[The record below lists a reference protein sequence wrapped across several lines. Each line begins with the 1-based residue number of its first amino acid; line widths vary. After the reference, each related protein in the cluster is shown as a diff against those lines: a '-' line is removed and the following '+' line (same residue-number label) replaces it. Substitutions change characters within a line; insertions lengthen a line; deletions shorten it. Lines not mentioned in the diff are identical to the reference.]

1 MQQEQMHT
9 TASEWQELLEKH
21 RAGEKKWNRLS
32 LIFGLTKL
40 ALLITVFL
48 TVYFIWLR
56 GNPTLGIALTVV
68 QAVIFVAAGIV
79 QAKLNARMRFESGMA
94 EQVQKHL
101 DRLEGRWGDFKDT
114 GEELAGPE
122 HEYARDLDIV
132 GKRSLFQLLNSTGT
146 SFGRARFAEDL
157 LCPRYSGKEIR

>member
-9 TASEWQELLEKH
+9 TASVWQELLEKH

-79 QAKLNARMRFESGMA
+79 QAKLNARMRFESGM
-94 EQVQKHL
+94 
-101 DRLEGRWGDFKDT
+101 
-114 GEELAGPE
+114 
-122 HEYARDLDIV
+122 
-132 GKRSLFQLLNSTGT
+132 
-146 SFGRARFAEDL
+146 
-157 LCPRYSGKEIR
+157 

>member
-48 TVYFIWLR
+48 TVYFI
-56 GNPTLGIALTVV
+56 
-68 QAVIFVAAGIV
+68 
-79 QAKLNARMRFESGMA
+79 
-94 EQVQKHL
+94 
-101 DRLEGRWGDFKDT
+101 
-114 GEELAGPE
+114 
-122 HEYARDLDIV
+122 
-132 GKRSLFQLLNSTGT
+132 
-146 SFGRARFAEDL
+146 
-157 LCPRYSGKEIR
+157 